1 MTTRTVPRLATLA
14 LVGALTLTG
23 CSGDD
28 EPPEKAECG
37 SPDERTERL
46 TKETVMDALLS
57 AAGDSITQHV
67 RMEVESSE
75 QTFVMEGDGD
85 SGPDAFTSMDVQLD
99 QGDGRRL
106 RMIYVDGLL
115 YLSGEGLTD
124 EGKFVKVDPDDTSD
138 PLAAAMK
145 PALEG
150 TGLADSFETWEAA
163 LIDVRFE
170 SEEVLDDGTEAEKY
184 TFLMDTRTALAVQR
198 PGQPLPAGVPEQ
210 LANEVWIDSHNLV
223 RRVEFTLDG
232 ARTLVTMSDYCE
244 PIEVEAPDDD
254 DVTQR
259 PRRLPR

>member
-1 MTTRTVPRLATLA
+1 VTAGTIPRLATLA

-23 CSGDD
+23 CGGDD
-28 EPPEKAECG
+28 QPTEQADCG
-37 SPDERTERL
+37 SPDERTEQL
-46 TKETVMDALLS
+46 TKETEMDALLS
-57 AAGDSITQHV
+57 AAGESITQHV
-67 RMEVESSE
+67 RMQVESSE
-75 QTFVMEGDGD
+75 QTFLMEGDGD
-85 SGPDAFTSMDVQLD
+85 SGPDAFTSMDVQMD

-124 EGKFVKVDPDDTSD
+124 EGKFVEVDPDDDSD

-184 TFLMDTRTALAVQR
+184 TFVMDTRTALAVQR
-198 PGQPLPAGVPEQ
+198 PGEPLPSGVPEQ
-210 LANEVWIDSHNLV
+210 LVNEVWIDSHNLV

-232 ARTLVTMSDYCE
+232 ARTLITMSDYCE
-244 PIEVEAPDDD
+244 PIEVEAPDED

-259 PRRLPR
+259 PRKLPR